1 MIPLLTG
8 AQMRELDRSAIEHY
22 GLSGVVL
29 MEHAG
34 RAVAEQAVE
43 MLGEGSARVVVLCG
57 KGNNGGDGFVAAR
70 WLARWG
76 ADVMVFLLGNLDDV
90 AGDAR
95 VNLELDRKLEL
106 AVVCL
111 TEADELWPAV
121 ESSDLLID
129 AMLGTGVSGAPRG
142 LVAEVIKLVNLADRP
157 VLSVDL
163 PSGIN
168 ADTGKA
174 YRPHVQATRTV
185 TFGHWK
191 RGLAVTP
198 GRTAAGQVVLADI
211 GLPGLTT
218 LRPNALAWQLERSD
232 VTDLLPPRRTDAHKG
247 EAGRVLVIGGSPGFA
262 GAAVLAARAAARG
275 GAGLVT
281 LAVPATLAGLV
292 EQATLETMSVG
303 LPADES
309 GFAESAFAALESRL
323 AAADAVAFGPG
334 IGTAPGAARLLR
346 EVLQASRAPVVLD
359 ADGLNLLAAEPTSA
373 KAPLIL
379 TPHPGEM
386 ARLLGRE
393 VAAVQADRLGAAQEA
408 AKRYGAVVV
417 LKGSGT
423 VIAEP
428 SGRLT
433 VNPTGSPAMASGGM
447 GDALTGLLAALLGQ
461 GLKPGAAALAGA
473 WLHGR
478 AGELAAGRAEAG
490 VLASEVIDHLPAAR
504 AELRA

>member
-8 AQMRELDRSAIEHY
+8 AQMRELDRTAIEDY
-22 GLSGVVL
+22 GLPGVVL

-34 RAVAEQAVE
+34 RATAEQAVE
-43 MLGEGSARVVVLCG
+43 MLSGGPARILVLCG

-76 ADVMVFLLGNLDDV
+76 ADVTVFLLGAVDDV

-95 VNLELDRKLEL
+95 VNLDLCLKLDLE
-106 AVVCL
+106 VVCL
-111 TEADELWPAV
+111 TEVDALRPAV
-121 ESSDLLID
+121 SASELVVD
-129 AMLGTGVSGAPRG
+129 ALLGTGLGGAPRG
-142 LVAEVIKLVNLADRP
+142 LVAEVIEVVNLADRP

-168 ADTGKA
+168 ADTGEA
-174 YRPHVQATRTV
+174 YRPHVKADRTV

-198 GRTAAGQVVLADI
+198 GRTAAGEVVLADI
-211 GLPGLTT
+211 GLPELTMVD
-218 LRPNALAWQLERSD
+218 PNALAWLLERSD
-232 VTDLLPPRRTDAHKG
+232 VADLLPPRRAEAHKG
-247 EAGRVLVIGGSPGFA
+247 EAGRVLVIGGSPGFG

-281 LAVPATLAGLV
+281 LAVPETLAGLV

-309 GFAESAFAALESRL
+309 GFSKSAFAALEPRL

-334 IGTAPGAARLLR
+334 IGTSSGAARLLR
-346 EVLQASRAPVVLD
+346 DVLQASRAPVVLD
-359 ADGLNLLAAEPTSA
+359 ADGLNLLAAEPASA

-393 VAAVQADRLGAAQEA
+393 VAAVQADRLAAAQEA

-433 VNPTGSPAMASGGM
+433 VNPTGTPAMASGGM

-478 AGELAAGRAEAG
+478 AGELAAGRADAG